1 MSAQNT
7 YKNGEWIQEDRYED
21 TFNNI
26 NISNKRTNVRKF
38 DGLDKSG
45 KRYNQIFGM
54 SRNWGKK
61 WENNPTIVLRKDI
74 KNNFLLIYFSSPSDE
89 KNGSIEI
96 THHFKGKT
104 AYFKTQIHDEKGYQ
118 LKLSP
123 DNSTN
128 EMAYLAL
135 TELKETIESEEF
147 KAEFG
152 DNDIFNSELNKAI
165 NYLDSILN
173 AN

>member
-1 MSAQNT
+1 
-7 YKNGEWIQEDRYED
+7 
-21 TFNNI
+21 
-26 NISNKRTNVRKF
+26 
-38 DGLDKSG
+38 
-45 KRYNQIFGM
+45 M